1 MKIENNQYKKLNEK
15 LFDRIDM
22 LQAFIEKE
30 ASANQYMYN
39 YPPKPGEG
47 LTLVDDKDDKA
58 KGKDEGNSAVDK
70 E

>member
-22 LQAFIEKE
+22 LQALIEKE

-47 LTLVDDKDDKA
+47 LTLETDNDD
-58 KGKDEGNSAVDK
+58 GKKK